1 VKRRVFILICA
12 LVVFASSCPKRQDGN
27 RIVYVPQAP
36 SSLEPSLRT
45 EAGALVIEEPQ
56 PPELEEVAPAE
67 QTPAFKPP
75 AKRTPRAARP
85 DPTAALEAPVE
96 PEPNPPI
103 EIPALETRENPSA
116 QAALRQQIVGLQNQ
130 VRARITHVAQA
141 NLSSGERNTL
151 EDARTFLGQSERAL
165 AESDLQRARN
175 LARKASMLVAVLE
188 QQ

>member
-1 VKRRVFILICA
+1 VKRAIFILLGA
-12 LVVFASSCPKRQDGN
+12 LVLFASSCPKRQDGN

-36 SSLEPSLRT
+36 SPPGPAPRV

-56 PPELEEVAPAE
+56 PPEPEEITPAE
-67 QTPAFKPP
+67 QTPALKPP

-85 DPTAALEAPVE
+85 DLAVSPEAAVE

-103 EIPALETRENPSA
+103 EIPALETRENPGA

-130 VRARITHVAQA
+130 VRARITQVAQA